1 MTKLSDPFLSNFT
14 WAIPTAFSDAVGA
27 CQFSRGDTLY
37 SSPIAYREWNEE
49 FYELAQ
55 GLCAIK
61 VLSPEAK
68 PAPPSPGLFQSN
80 WNAVAEVEVFI
91 PSGQNGAEIL
101 STTQGR
107 IYSLLWR
114 GDSSVL
120 DPATS
125 VPIIP
130 HSAGYLL
137 KNLNHAKSTL
147 RQLILDQHPDARYF
161 FVLPHD
167 VCSQLLDG
175 KYRKLAYGL
184 GRNRLASEVN
194 VAASVLPIPEADR
207 LAPTVSV
214 KTFVF
219 MENDEDTIKES
230 LKELLYVR
238 AANTKSKKD
247 MFRLNAHG
255 FFSAINEESHIVGKK
270 KKRSR

>member
-1 MTKLSDPFLSNFT
+1 MATEQLALLSGFA
-14 WAIPTAFSDAVGA
+14 WAVPAAFSDAVGA

-49 FYELAQ
+49 FYKSAK
-55 GLCAIK
+55 GLYAIK
-61 VLSPEAK
+61 VLSPESK
-68 PAPPSPGLFQSN
+68 PTPPSPALFQGN
-80 WNAVAEVEVFI
+80 WSSVAEVEVFM
-91 PSGQNGAEIL
+91 PGGQEGVKRL

-120 DPATS
+120 DPAMS
-125 VPIIP
+125 VPLVP
-130 HSAGYLL
+130 HHAGHLL

-167 VCSQLLDG
+167 VCSQLLDE

-184 GRNRLASEVN
+184 GRTCHASEVN
-194 VAASVLPIPEADR
+194 IDASVLPIPEADR
-207 LAPTVSV
+207 LAPTVSL
-214 KTFVF
+214 KTFIF
-219 MENDEDTIKES
+219 TGNEEQLIQES

-238 AANTKSKKD
+238 AVNTKSKKD

-255 FFSAINEESHIVGKK
+255 FFSKING
-270 KKRSR
+270 

>member
-1 MTKLSDPFLSNFT
+1 MAMEPMAFFSGFAWSVPM
-14 WAIPTAFSDAVGA
+14 AFSDAVGA

-37 SSPIAYREWNEE
+37 SNRIAYRQWNEE
-49 FYELAQ
+49 FYKLAKD
-55 GLCAIK
+55 LHAIK

-80 WNAVAEVEVFI
+80 WNSAAEVELFM
-91 PSGQNGAEIL
+91 PGGQEGVKRF

-114 GDSSVL
+114 GDSSFL
-120 DPATS
+120 DPAMPAPM
-125 VPIIP
+125 VP
-130 HSAGYLL
+130 HQARYLL
-137 KNLNHAKSTL
+137 KNLNHAKSAL
-147 RQLILDQHPDARYF
+147 RQLVLDQHPDARYF

-184 GRNRLASEVN
+184 GRTYHVSEAH
-194 VAASVLPIPEADR
+194 VAVSVLPIPEVDR
-207 LAPTVSV
+207 LTPTTSL
-214 KTFVF
+214 KTFAF
-219 MENDEDTIKES
+219 MENDEKSIKER

-238 AANTKSKKD
+238 AVNTKSKKD

-255 FFSAINEESHIVGKK
+255 FFSAISEESHIVGKK
-270 KKRSR
+270 RK

>member
-1 MTKLSDPFLSNFT
+1 MTTEAYNFFPGFE
-14 WAIPTAFSDAVGA
+14 WAIPSAFADALGA

-37 SSPIAYREWNEE
+37 SSPVAYREWNEE
-49 FYELAQ
+49 FYESAK
-55 GLCAIK
+55 GLRAIK

-80 WNAVAEVEVFI
+80 WNSVAEVEVFM
-91 PSGQNGAEIL
+91 PGGQNGAEIL

-130 HSAGYLL
+130 HPAGYLL

-147 RQLILDQHPDARYF
+147 RQLVLDQHPDARYF
-161 FVLPHD
+161 FVLPYD
-167 VCSQLLDG
+167 VCSQLLDE

-184 GRNRLASEVN
+184 RQTCHASEVN
-194 VAASVLPIPEADR
+194 IDASVLPIPEADR
-207 LAPTVSV
+207 LAPTVSL
-214 KTFVF
+214 KTFIF
-219 MENDEDTIKES
+219 TGNEEQLIQES
-230 LKELLYVR
+230 LKELLYIR
-238 AANTKSKKD
+238 AVNTKSKKD

-255 FFSAINEESHIVGKK
+255 FFSAING
-270 KKRSR
+270 